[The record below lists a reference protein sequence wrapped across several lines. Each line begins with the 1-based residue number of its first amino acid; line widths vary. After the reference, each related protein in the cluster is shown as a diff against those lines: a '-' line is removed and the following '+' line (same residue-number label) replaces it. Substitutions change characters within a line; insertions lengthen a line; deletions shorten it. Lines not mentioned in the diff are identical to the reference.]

1 MYIPPYQVE
10 PNKRTYYTTL
20 NELSTTFNGFTAMKS
35 KLVEDSHPPN
45 YIGNERRAEIVN
57 YYVDKR
63 RAFNYSKDGKRY
75 RPYDIA
81 KDAYDL
87 KVQSVYATMHTFTS
101 IGLLNPLRTRAQ
113 SVLAPAAAELAF
125 SSPSTT

>member
-57 YYVDKR
+57 YYVDQR

-87 KVQSVYATMHTFTS
+87 NFYNYGFQEKEV
-101 IGLLNPLRTRAQ
+101 
-113 SVLAPAAAELAF
+113 
-125 SSPSTT
+125 